1 MLLHAMSY
9 SSMLISFLLLIAMIT
24 VFAWIVK
31 RRVERSPQSDAEPT
45 TVDDYIAQ
53 HGEPEAMVLLDATR
67 SNELNAVVL
76 IYDHELV
83 VNGESIDRVAVTDIT
98 FNNASNPYVNCDYQ
112 MVLTTTLPDSPVVRT
127 PIGSDAEWASE
138 VTRQLAQ
145 AIQL

>member
-1 MLLHAMSY
+1 MSY
-9 SSMLISFLLLIAMIT
+9 SSMLISFFLLIALIT

-31 RRVERSPQSDAEPT
+31 RRTEHEPEANVQVS
-45 TVDDYIAQ
+45 VDDYIAQ

-76 IYDHELV
+76 VYDHELV
-83 VNGESIDRVAVTDIT
+83 VNGESIDRAAVTDVT

-112 MVLTTTLPDSPVVRT
+112 MVLTTTLPDNPVVRT
-127 PIGSDAEWASE
+127 PIGSDAGWASE
-138 VTRQLAQ
+138 VTRQLAE

>member
-1 MLLHAMSY
+1 MSMSF
-9 SSMLISFLLLIAMIT
+9 SSMLIKLLLLIGIIM
-24 VFAWIVK
+24 VFTWIVK
-31 RRVERSPQSDAEPT
+31 RRGERSPQTDAEPS
-45 TVDDYIAQ
+45 TVDDYIIQ
-53 HGEPEAMVLLDATR
+53 HGEPEAIVVLDATR

-76 IYDHELV
+76 VYNHELV
-83 VNGESIDRVAVTDIT
+83 VNGESIDRAAVTDVT

-112 MVLTTTLPDSPVVRT
+112 MVLTTTLPDNPVVRT

>member
-1 MLLHAMSY
+1 MSY
-9 SSMLISFLLLIAMIT
+9 SSMLISFLLLIALIT

-31 RRVERSPQSDAEPT
+31 RRVERSPQTDAEPT

-76 IYDHELV
+76 VYDHELV
-83 VNGESIDRVAVTDIT
+83 VNGESIDRAAVTDIT
-98 FNNASNPYVNCDYQ
+98 FNNASNHYVNCDYQ